1 MRTFLNTLAG
11 CSAVLLCLFFTPDCP
26 AAEEAADA
34 AAGPAAAQKM
44 ISLNL
49 SGPVD
54 LPVFLDYVSKRTGK
68 HFLYDESFSG
78 RVTLLAPT
86 KVPETTIFSLLEAM
100 LEVKGYALVPAG
112 GNLIKVVKTAVATK
126 KPTPLYLPE
135 DIPNLPDTDTLVS
148 LAYHLRYVGTKEVTK
163 ILEPLGGTGKGAV
176 VALERSSI
184 IIITDYARNIKRLVT
199 FIRMMDNEDTIP
211 QVKIFTLEFASAESL
226 AQQITRAIKAESAN
240 LGTDAKRVPAVDFD
254 MSTNSLI
261 LVATSPEM
269 ARIEKLIEMLDVEP
283 EAGSRNIWIYRLKN
297 ATAEKVAGT
306 LQQLIQGRPSGV
318 RVVPGAR
325 RPGQARSRTPVS
337 GTLGSADVRVIGDE
351 GQNAVIVM
359 APPEVQVE
367 IAALLEELDRRK
379 PQVLIEALV
388 IVVSS
393 GSDKDVG
400 VELASWGG
408 ESEHGGIG
416 ATNFD
421 FSTYDYATGVRT
433 ITEGL
438 GLTGAVINNA
448 EIPILL
454 RSLLVE
460 NDGRVISRP
469 RILAND
475 NSEAN
480 FTSVD
485 EEPYTSINTITS
497 TTATTSYGGSEE
509 AGTKLTIT
517 PHISEGDYLSLDIAL
532 EISQFTGKATSSE
545 VPPAKRSD
553 TVTTAVTVPDKSTI
567 VIGGLSGFHSSET
580 VSKVPILGDIPLL
593 GLLFRRTQTTRDD
606 TTEYIFIKAQIIRD
620 EDFGD
625 LKDLSQESHEKARK
639 LEAAITGA
647 QENADKAKE

>member
-1 MRTFLNTLAG
+1 
-11 CSAVLLCLFFTPDCP
+11 
-26 AAEEAADA
+26 
-34 AAGPAAAQKM
+34 
-44 ISLNL
+44 
-49 SGPVD
+49 
-54 LPVFLDYVSKRTGK
+54 
-68 HFLYDESFSG
+68 
-78 RVTLLAPT
+78 
-86 KVPETTIFSLLEAM
+86 
-100 LEVKGYALVPAG
+100 
-112 GNLIKVVKTAVATK
+112 
-126 KPTPLYLPE
+126 
-135 DIPNLPDTDTLVS
+135 
-148 LAYHLRYVGTKEVTK
+148 
-163 ILEPLGGTGKGAV
+163 
-176 VALERSSI
+176 
-184 IIITDYARNIKRLVT
+184 
-199 FIRMMDNEDTIP
+199 
-211 QVKIFTLEFASAESL
+211 
-226 AQQITRAIKAESAN
+226 
-240 LGTDAKRVPAVDFD
+240 
-254 MSTNSLI
+254 
-261 LVATSPEM
+261 
-269 ARIEKLIEMLDVEP
+269 
-283 EAGSRNIWIYRLKN
+283 
-297 ATAEKVAGT
+297 
-306 LQQLIQGRPSGV
+306 
-318 RVVPGAR
+318 
-325 RPGQARSRTPVS
+325 
-337 GTLGSADVRVIGDE
+337 
-351 GQNAVIVM
+351 M